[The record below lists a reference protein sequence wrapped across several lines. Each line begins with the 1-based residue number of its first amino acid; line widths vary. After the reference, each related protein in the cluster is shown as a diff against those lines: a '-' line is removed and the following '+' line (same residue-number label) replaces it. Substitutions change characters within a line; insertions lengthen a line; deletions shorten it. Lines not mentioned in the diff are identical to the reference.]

1 METWLTDQ
9 KKQNRGIKKKQI
21 RIKKTNKDNRREN
34 RQETTEREDQKKT
47 NGDTYEKKRKIVG
60 SKGSRLKNKSG
71 WGGAGGRAE
80 EGP

>member
-34 RQETTEREDQKKT
+34 RQETTEREDQKKQM
-47 NGDTYEKKRKIVG
+47 GIHMKKNER
-60 SKGSRLKNKSG
+60 
-71 WGGAGGRAE
+71 
-80 EGP
+80 